1 MSFCELDTV
10 RVARLLLSTRHVSS
24 SFDPPIQPAVGDEGT
39 VIDIQPGE
47 FGVEDV
53 DRNGYTRWFAYFTA
67 EELTLV
73 HRVGKESPTSPSN
86 ER

>member
-1 MSFCELDTV
+1 MSFKEFDIV
-10 RVARLLLSTRHVSS
+10 RIARLASAERYISS

-47 FGVEDV
+47 YGVEDV
-53 DRNGYTRWFAYFTA
+53 DHNGYTRWFAYFAA
-67 EELTLV
+67 EELTLIQ
-73 HRVGKESPTSPSN
+73 RVGRDGSLSPFD

>member
-1 MSFCELDTV
+1 MSFCEFDTV
-10 RVARLLLSTRHVSS
+10 RVTRLLSPTRYVSS
-24 SFDPPIQPAVGDEGT
+24 SSDPSILPAVGDEGT

-47 FGVEDV
+47 YGVEDV

-73 HRVGKESPTSPSN
+73 HRVSKDSPTSPSN